1 MDATAQASSWR
12 DYVSLAIAAIALA
25 QPWAI
30 SAWRRFVRKGRVDIL
45 ETGRIEV
52 GYSGYGPTVSLLGT
66 LRAKDRAF
74 FVRSI
79 VLLVER
85 QTDGARHDFEWSAF
99 RSLIVRAH
107 AASGFDVAI
116 PTGLMV
122 TPQQPRPFNIFF
134 SDVRFQRSTLNPILD
149 RLRTAWTNAVRAALA
164 GAPAPANPAEVGAHL
179 QAAAARV
186 YPTFQNSAEHVT
198 AFTEVNQ
205 EFYWSPGRYRL
216 TVRLLTEKNDQ
227 EFSRS
232 WQFELT
238 HQDTEALRRNAI
250 RIVQEACG
258 QPFLGD
264 YEFASVAYQPVQ

>member
-1 MDATAQASSWR
+1 MDGTAQAGSWR

-30 SAWRRFVRKGRVDIL
+30 SAWRRFVRRGRVDIF

-79 VLLVER
+79 EVSVER

-99 RSLIVRAH
+99 RSLIVRTR
-107 AASGFDVAI
+107 AANAFDVAI

-134 SDVRFQRSTLNPILD
+134 SDVRFQRNTLNPILD
-149 RLRTAWTNAVRAALA
+149 RLRTAWTNAVRTAL
-164 GAPAPANPAEVGAHL
+164 GAVPNPANPAEFGAHL
-179 QAAAARV
+179 QAVAARV
-186 YPTFQNSAEHVT
+186 YQTFQMSPDHVT

-205 EFYWSPGRYRL
+205 EFYWTPGPYRL
-216 TVRLLTEKNDQ
+216 TARVLSEKGNQ
-227 EFSRS
+227 EFPRS
-232 WQFELT
+232 WRFELT
-238 HQDTEALRRNAI
+238 AQDTEALRRNAI

-264 YEFASVAYQPVQ
+264 YEFASVAYQPT